1 MQLAEALIRRKELQ
15 TKISRIRERL
25 LNNALIQE
33 GTTPTEDPVEL
44 LKQLD
49 DSCSQLSILI
59 AKINKTNMETVI
71 DGTPLS
77 ELIVKRDMLIK
88 RASIMREFLN
98 RASDKVDRYSQKEI
112 LIKSTVDVVFYQK
125 VVDQI
130 SHDAR
135 LLDAKIQYTNWNIEI
150 D

>member
-49 DSCSQLSILI
+49 DSCSQLSVLI